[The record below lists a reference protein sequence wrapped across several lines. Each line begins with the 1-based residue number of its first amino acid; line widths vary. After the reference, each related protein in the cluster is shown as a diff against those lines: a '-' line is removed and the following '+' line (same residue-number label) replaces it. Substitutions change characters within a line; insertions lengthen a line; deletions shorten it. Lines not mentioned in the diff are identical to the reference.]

1 MSFLWIV
8 PLSHWFPVL
17 VDLSRALICS
27 ISTPCCIYNI
37 TYWDKSSAE
46 PFITAENKS
55 TSNVS
60 IRGVNEYGLSSSS
73 KIRLESVDTNDPN
86 YNFKNLKTLQFEYN
100 DNTALDTSS
109 SLFFF
114 SSSTQKTGRI
124 TIRQQDGYNASLA
137 IFTDETTK
145 DIVCVKNVISSSYGG
160 TLSSGVWR
168 KYHIKIL
175 PTGWEFYLGNN
186 KKNHL

>member
-1 MSFLWIV
+1 MITPRLI
-8 PLSHWFPVL
+8 L
-17 VDLSRALICS
+17 VAL
-27 ISTPCCIYNI
+27 Y
-37 TYWDKSSAE
+37 
-46 PFITAENKS
+46 
-55 TSNVS
+55 
-60 IRGVNEYGLSSSS
+60 
-73 KIRLESVDTNDPN
+73 
-86 YNFKNLKTLQFEYN
+86 
-100 DNTALDTSS
+100 
-109 SLFFF
+109 FFF

-186 KKNHL
+186 KKTTYDCGDLTTEKLLTSMPLDLILDDIYVFSASSNGDAQPGWVRNIYLAFCIRNSVSS